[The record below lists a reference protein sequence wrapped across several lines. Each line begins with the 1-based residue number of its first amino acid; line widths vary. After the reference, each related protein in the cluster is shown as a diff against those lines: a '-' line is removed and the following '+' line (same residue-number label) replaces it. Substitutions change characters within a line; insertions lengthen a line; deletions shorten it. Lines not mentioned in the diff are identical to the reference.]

1 MSTTYTV
8 RAIPWKHGW
17 ELHVKGVGVTQVRV
31 LEKAEQQVRDLI
43 STVNDVDKVT
53 DEIVITPDIGDD
65 LDREIEDVRRMLER
79 VQREQRDVAARSR
92 ALVRRLRDRGLSVS
106 DTGTLLHVSRGRISQ
121 LTK

>member
-1 MSTTYTV
+1 MGTYTV
-8 RAIPWKHGW
+8 RAIPWGRGW

-43 STVNDVDKVT
+43 ATVNDVDKVA

-65 LDREIEDVRRMLER
+65 LDREIEDVRRMHER
-79 VQREQRDVAARSR
+79 VQSEQRDVAARSR

-121 LTK
+121 LAK